1 MNATN
6 NTNTTNNTKAYTEKE
21 IKTALFNGYTK
32 VYEQLINKAIEIYG
46 HDNGMLDV
54 VINHIIEIFIK
65 SRTLFEMR
73 TNWNGNHN
81 ATNWDNVDSE
91 HLRRVVS
98 NVFNFDPSVKRFK
111 RIYKTV
117 TGKKFVMENSFADN
131 CWVDIWTTYHQY
143 KSDDPFKE
151 NWYNIYCCYFSLTN
165 AIER

>member
-1 MNATN
+1 MNAN
-6 NTNTTNNTKAYTEKE
+6 NTTNNTKAYTEKE

-46 HDNGMLDV
+46 HDNDMLDV
-54 VINHIIEIFIK
+54 VIDHIIEIFIK
-65 SRTLFEMR
+65 ARTLFEMR

-98 NVFNFDPSVKRFK
+98 NVVNFDPSVKRFK

-117 TGKKFVMENSFADN
+117 TGKKFTMKNSFTDN

-151 NWYNIYCCYFSLTN
+151 NWYNIYHCYFSLTTN
-165 AIER
+165 WNIER